1 VAQRIKGVAQM
12 TYIITGLILIVL
24 FLCLYIL
31 KLQGYRVTRMKPED
45 IPEKDKLEA
54 QRKIEAFDKIMNYNL
69 DLALKREQ
77 VM

>member
-1 VAQRIKGVAQM
+1 MIYA
-12 TYIITGLILIVL
+12 IIGLLATVL

-31 KLQGYRVTRMKPED
+31 KLQGYRIIKVTPGEV
-45 IPEKDKLEA
+45 PEKDKLEA
-54 QRKIEAFDKIMNYNL
+54 QKKIEAFDKIMNYNL

>member
-1 VAQRIKGVAQM
+1 MIYV
-12 TYIITGLILIVL
+12 ITGLMLTVL
-24 FLCLYIL
+24 FLCGYIL
-31 KLQGYRVTRMKPED
+31 KLKGYRITRVKPD
-45 IPEKDKLEA
+45 KVPEKDKFEA

>member
-1 VAQRIKGVAQM
+1 MQ
-12 TYIITGLILIVL
+12 TIIIAGLITIVL
-24 FLCLYIL
+24 FLCGYIL
-31 KLQGYRVTRMKPED
+31 KLKGYRITRVKPD
-45 IPEKDKLEA
+45 KVPEKDKLEA

>member
-1 VAQRIKGVAQM
+1 MIYTIA
-12 TYIITGLILIVL
+12 GLIIVVL
-24 FLCLYIL
+24 FLFAYIL
-31 KLQGYRVTRMKPED
+31 KLKGYRITRVTPHKV
-45 IPEKDKLEA
+45 PEKEKIEA

>member
-1 VAQRIKGVAQM
+1 MPYVIA
-12 TYIITGLILIVL
+12 GLMLTVL
-24 FLCLYIL
+24 FLCGYIL
-31 KLQGYRVTRMKPED
+31 KLKGYRITKVTPNKV
-45 IPEKDKLEA
+45 PEKDKLEA